1 MNTFRTTILLAV
13 LTALLVWIGD
23 MFGGRQ
29 GAILA
34 LILAGG
40 MNFVSYWFS
49 DKIVIKMYG
58 GQEITAQDDPELYG
72 LVQDLTQRAGLPM
85 PKVYVL
91 PQETP
96 NAFATG
102 RNPEH
107 AAVAVT
113 DGIRRILNKRE
124 LAGVLGHELT
134 HVKNRDILV
143 STIAATLAGAIG
155 YLAQM
160 AQWAMIFGGNRD
172 RDEEGGSNIFGLI
185 VMMIVAPIAA
195 MLIQMAVSRSREY
208 GADEGG
214 AKVTGD
220 PLALASAL
228 RKLHMGAQNIPLEV
242 NNATANAT
250 AHMFIVNPLT
260 GGGLAS
266 LFSTH
271 PPMEERIA
279 RLEAMVGKNG
289 LCPRILT
296 LPSIY
301 NRRHTERSQADLSVW
316 ACVVIG
322 DESAAYERHSGQAGD
337 S

>member
-1 MNTFRTTILLAV
+1 MNTLRTTILLAV
-13 LTALLVWIGD
+13 LTALLIWIGD
-23 MFGGRQ
+23 MLGGRQ
-29 GAILA
+29 GAIIA
-34 LILAGG
+34 LLLAGG
-40 MNFVSYWFS
+40 MNFFSYWFS

-58 GQEITAQDDPELYG
+58 GQEVSPQDDPELYG
-72 LVQDLTQRAGLPM
+72 MVQELAQRGGLPM
-85 PKVYVL
+85 PKVYLL
-91 PQETP
+91 PQDTP

-113 DGIRRILNKRE
+113 GGIRRILNKRE
-124 LAGVLGHELT
+124 LAGVLGHELS

-143 STIAATLAGAIG
+143 STIAATLAGAIS

-160 AQWAMIFGGNRD
+160 AQWAMIFGGGRD
-172 RDEEGGSNIFGLI
+172 RDGEGGGNIFGLI

-208 GADEGG
+208 GADAGG
-214 AKVTGD
+214 AQLTGD

-228 RKLHMGAQNIPLEV
+228 RKLHMGAQNIPLHV

-260 GGGLAS
+260 GHGLAS

-279 RLEAMVGKNG
+279 RLEAMAGKMG
-289 LCPRILT
+289 LARA
-296 LPSIY
+296 S
-301 NRRHTERSQADLSVW
+301 
-316 ACVVIG
+316 
-322 DESAAYERHSGQAGD
+322 
-337 S
+337 